1 MGEKSNALAIS
12 YHKWMN
18 QDNFESKLLK
28 LTFLLFYLMNWTCNK
43 TCFLPS
49 QNGLKAQI
57 LLLHVHGIGLKPI
70 FYYTRWVQ
78 SPNIY
83 ILRSGL
89 THVPLSPLIGLKP
102 ISCSSINQGS
112 WPSFFLSYL
121 KKWTST
127 IRTHIY
133 TKFKGKMPNHS
144 C

>member
-1 MGEKSNALAIS
+1 
-12 YHKWMN
+12 
-18 QDNFESKLLK
+18 
-28 LTFLLFYLMNWTCNK
+28 MNWTCNK
-43 TCFLPS
+43 PCFLPS

-57 LLLHVHGIGLKPI
+57 LLLHVHGKGLKPN
-70 FYYTRWVQ
+70 FYYFTRWVQ

-112 WPSFFLSYL
+112 WPTFFLSYL

-127 IRTHIY
+127 IKTHIY

-144 C
+144 GQSVNFFPHFIVLCSEIHKHYIKFTNIHIYYKIGI